1 MKSLQTFH
9 SICPIQY
16 MIQYY
21 VRVVRSFINQ
31 SPTIRLGLIL
41 RFTVFVNYNEFSLIF
56 TNKFFLQNLHSVM
69 YGVIYVRLF
78 DYLTTNLNNLQRL
91 GFCDLNMLLPNFRND
106 YQSLFAVKSGSMSST
121 CFVFLFIPAEKLFI
135 FLKLKAHIQHS

>member
-1 MKSLQTFH
+1 MYVLFDHSLTNLRRLDPLNIAIYTFT
-9 SICPIQY
+9 S
-16 MIQYY
+16 
-21 VRVVRSFINQ
+21 
-31 SPTIRLGLIL
+31 
-41 RFTVFVNYNEFSLIF
+41 TVFVNYNEFSLIF
-56 TNKFFLQNLHSVM
+56 TNNFFLQNLHSVM

-121 CFVFLFIPAEKLFI
+121 SFVFLFIPEKLFI

>member
-1 MKSLQTFH
+1 MYVLFDH
-9 SICPIQY
+9 S
-16 MIQYY
+16 
-21 VRVVRSFINQ
+21 
-31 SPTIRLGLIL
+31 LGLTNL
-41 RFTVFVNYNEFSLIF
+41 RRLDPLNIAIYAFTSTVFVNYNEFSLIF

-135 FLKLKAHIQHS
+135 FLKLEAHIQHS

>member
-1 MKSLQTFH
+1 
-9 SICPIQY
+9 
-16 MIQYY
+16 
-21 VRVVRSFINQ
+21 
-31 SPTIRLGLIL
+31 
-41 RFTVFVNYNEFSLIF
+41 
-56 TNKFFLQNLHSVM
+56 M

-135 FLKLKAHIQHS
+135 FLKLEAHIQCSFMISQIKEIVLIHTIINYLQPGFGLMTSINCLQ

>member
-1 MKSLQTFH
+1 MYVLFDHSLTNLRRLDPLNIAIYTFT
-9 SICPIQY
+9 S
-16 MIQYY
+16 
-21 VRVVRSFINQ
+21 
-31 SPTIRLGLIL
+31 
-41 RFTVFVNYNEFSLIF
+41 TVFVNYNEFSLIF

-121 CFVFLFIPAEKLFI
+121 CFVFLFIPEKLFI
-135 FLKLKAHIQHS
+135 FLKLEAHFQHS

>member
-1 MKSLQTFH
+1 MYVLFDHSLTNLRRLDPLNIAIYTFT
-9 SICPIQY
+9 S
-16 MIQYY
+16 
-21 VRVVRSFINQ
+21 
-31 SPTIRLGLIL
+31 
-41 RFTVFVNYNEFSLIF
+41 TVFVNYNEFSLIF

-121 CFVFLFIPAEKLFI
+121 CFVFLFIPAEILFI
-135 FLKLKAHIQHS
+135 FLKLEAHIQHS